1 MQLENSYEPER
12 KVIIMKKAN
21 IIRYQGYYAKIEYIA
36 NKQVLQ
42 GHVENIDADI
52 CFTSDRPAD
61 VRKDFRAAV
70 DAYLADCEAKGIAP
84 EKTYKG
90 SFNVRIHPRL
100 HRRLA
105 HVAIEEDVSLNAV
118 VEEALTDFMDH
129 RRNEDTAMMTP
140 NDTGKETDPATVAR
154 PFES

>member
-1 MQLENSYEPER
+1 MQLEISYEPER

-21 IIRYQGYYAKIEYIA
+21 IIRYKGYYAKIEYVA
-36 NKQVLQ
+36 GKQVLE
-42 GHVENIDADI
+42 GHVENIDTDI
-52 CFTSDRPAD
+52 RFESDRPMD
-61 VRKDFRAAV
+61 VREDFRAAV
-70 DAYLADCEAKGIAP
+70 DAYLAACEDKGIAP

-105 HVAIEEDVSLNAV
+105 HAAIEEDVSLNAV
-118 VEEALTDFMDH
+118 VEEALCDFLD
-129 RRNEDTAMMTP
+129 RRRDEDTSMMTSTG
-140 NDTGKETDPATVAR
+140 TGKKTDVDTTSQ